1 MVEPTELEAASERPV
16 ASAASGCLY
25 ATYVT
30 SVSAGL
36 LFLNAIFCLTV
47 FASLPIDHEDE
58 MVARVGQM
66 FFFIVPIVL
75 LIVEWNL
82 FDRVRRLFR

>member
-1 MVEPTELEAASERPV
+1 MVDNADTDAASERPV

-25 ATYVT
+25 ATYVIAI
-30 SVSAGL
+30 SASL

-47 FASLPIDHEDE
+47 FASLPIDHDNE
-58 MVARVGQM
+58 MNARIGQM
-66 FFFIVPIVL
+66 FFFIVPILL

>member
-1 MVEPTELEAASERPV
+1 MVDNAETDAASERPI
-16 ASAASGCLY
+16 ASAASGYLY
-25 ATYVT
+25 ATYVI
-30 SVSAGL
+30 VISAGL

-58 MVARVGQM
+58 MNARIGQM